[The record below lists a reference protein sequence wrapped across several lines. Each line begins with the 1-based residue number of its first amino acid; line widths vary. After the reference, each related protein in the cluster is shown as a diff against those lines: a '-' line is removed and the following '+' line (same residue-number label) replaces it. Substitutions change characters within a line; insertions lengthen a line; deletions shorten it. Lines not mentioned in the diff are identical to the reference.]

1 MHELELVSGT
11 AASDQMLLRETL
23 PRNAR
28 SCVVYRMAQKQLARQ
43 YLQLAIQQ
51 RDAHMAA

>member
-1 MHELELVSGT
+1 VSGT

-51 RDAHMAA
+51 RDAHLAA